1 MQVDDVSWNS
11 LVISETSNYP
21 CDTNVVSVTVTP
33 DIDLYASCVRFIQI
47 SGFVGTMTDDDS
59 SLELTDADA
68 ALSSSALWEQE
79 GGVIKVSL
87 DSDMSADMP
96 YAFSFTLR

>member
-1 MQVDDVSWNS
+1 M
-11 LVISETSNYP
+11 
-21 CDTNVVSVTVTP
+21 VSVTVTP
-33 DIDLYASCVRFIQI
+33 DIDLYASCVSFIQI
-47 SGFVGTMTDDDS
+47 SGFVGTMTDDP

-68 ALSSSALWEQE
+68 ALSSSALWEKE

-87 DSDMSADMP
+87 DSDMSAEMP